1 MNEFT
6 GNFADQTAKAMGEDV
21 QENVVGFVADERKRN
36 EFWRWFYTLPKKG
49 QKEVRRVFNQTLDLV
64 SKRSISIVRIP
75 GHVTFD
81 QEENYRQAL
90 YFSIKKR
97 DISIKFQF
105 GDIVILNSG
114 HQGFSIKIDN

>member
-6 GNFADQTAKAMGEDV
+6 GNFVDQAAKAMGEVV

-49 QKEVRRVFNQTLDLV
+49 QNEVRRVFNQTLDLV
-64 SKRSISIVRIP
+64 SKRSISIIRIP
-75 GHVTFD
+75 GNIISD
-81 QEENYRQAL
+81 QLENYRQAL

-97 DISIKFQF
+97 DVSISVQF
-105 GDIVILNSG
+105 GDIVELNSG
-114 HQGFSIKIDN
+114 HLGFNIKIDN